1 MSQVVGVSA
10 GVGLGNQSGARGS
23 GSAELGVLVA
33 RQNSSGWIF
42 LLQMLFEHHLCDIVT
57 LVAPCL

>member
-1 MSQVVGVSA
+1 MSA

-42 LLQMLFEHHLCDIVT
+42 PFANAL
-57 LVAPCL
+57 